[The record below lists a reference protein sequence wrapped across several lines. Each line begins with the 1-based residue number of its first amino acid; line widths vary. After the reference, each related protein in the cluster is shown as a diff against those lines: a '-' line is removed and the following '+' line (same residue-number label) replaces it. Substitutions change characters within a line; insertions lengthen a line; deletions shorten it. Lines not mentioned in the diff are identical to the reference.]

1 MNAKISVIVPIYK
14 VEDYLPQCIDSI
26 INQTYNN
33 LEIILV
39 DDGSPDKCPQICDE
53 YAEKDNRIKVIH
65 KENGGLSSARNAGLD
80 IATGDYI
87 AFVDSDDYLD
97 VSMYQSL
104 MEVTK
109 KYGVDVAV
117 CDFFELNG
125 KKINTKST
133 ETQKVSIIETPND
146 IFSHLLEPFPT
157 LRFEVW
163 NKIFKKSVIGDIRFK
178 VGQIY
183 EDLHFDRNIILKS
196 PKVAHIDLPF
206 YYYRCNRPGS
216 TNSFF
221 KDNRFIYFDEME
233 HYFVLFEKYKDTK
246 LTKTYALNVLEACLS
261 FYISAI
267 NLNATTEQKQKIVDQ
282 YKSYRL
288 RFSSIL
294 KDIPIKYIIFNYS
307 PYCYYLVSR
316 IYSLFR
322 SFK

>member
-14 VEDYLPQCIDSI
+14 VEDYLPQCIESI

-53 YAEKDNRIKVIH
+53 YAKKDNRIRVIH

-97 VSMYQSL
+97 VLMYQTL
-104 MEVTK
+104 MGVIDE
-109 KYGVDVAV
+109 YGVDVVV
-117 CDFFELNG
+117 CDLFEING
-125 KKINTKST
+125 EKLKTYST
-133 ETQKVSIIETPND
+133 DTQKVCVLDNMND
-146 IFSHLLEPFPT
+146 IFSHFIKPIPKI
-157 LRFEVW
+157 RFEVW
-163 NKIFKKSVIGDIRFK
+163 NKLFKRSAIGDVRFK

-183 EDLHFDRNIILKS
+183 EDLHFDRNIFMKS
-196 PKVAHIDLPF
+196 LKVAHIDIPG
-206 YYYRCNRPGS
+206 YYYRCNRLGS

-221 KDNRFIYFDEME
+221 KDNRFIYFEEME
-233 HYFVLFEKYKDTK
+233 HYFALFGKWKDDQ
-246 LTKTYALNVLEACLS
+246 LTKIYAMNGMETCLA

-267 NLNATTEQKQKIVDQ
+267 KLNATANQKRRIVDQ
-282 YKSYRL
+282 YRIYWS

-294 KDIPIKYIIFNYS
+294 DNIPLKFKIFNYS
-307 PYCYYLVSR
+307 PYCYYIVSR
-316 IYSLFR
+316 VNGYL
-322 SFK
+322 KLN